1 MKSREYF
8 KGALY
13 DKRVP
18 ILVLDQK
25 WHRLFAIHGKSEE
38 IKQFEQED
46 KEKIDR
52 VLPKQNMTQKE
63 IENLIITCIEEHNQK
78 IKKQK
83 IIEER

>member
-1 MKSREYF
+1 MK
-8 KGALY
+8 
-13 DKRVP
+13 
-18 ILVLDQK
+18 QK
-25 WHRLFAIHGKSEE
+25 SKEGLLNEDEIELIMSEE
-38 IKQFEQED
+38 KPNQIEKFKID